1 MLNGRWVEAE
11 DDEAREI
18 QEEATI
24 NLGPTSAAILG
35 PEHKYKDQT
44 FKHQSA
50 VPCDS

>member
-24 NLGPTSAAILG
+24 NLGPTSAAIPGG
-35 PEHKYKDQT
+35 PNLQASVCCT
-44 FKHQSA
+44 L
-50 VPCDS
+50 